1 MGVECRYGEG
11 CVMIVYAELA
21 QEVRE
26 LVNKGED
33 IIFALV
39 KVANKYDLDMD
50 QCDILQD
57 AVLG

>member
-1 MGVECRYGEG
+1 MFIYSD
-11 CVMIVYAELA
+11 LA
-21 QEVRE
+21 QEVLS
-26 LVNKGED
+26 LVRDGQD
-33 IIFALV
+33 ICTALV

>member
-1 MGVECRYGEG
+1 
-11 CVMIVYAELA
+11 MIVYAELA

-33 IIFALV
+33 IVFALV